1 MNKSTNLSN
10 VSLTVKI
17 AVCFLLYKY
26 ETSENLQKIIRSFLT
41 MTLAVM
47 VSLYTVSA
55 AVKQHK
61 GEIYEF
67 NSQ

>member
-1 MNKSTNLSN
+1 
-10 VSLTVKI
+10 
-17 AVCFLLYKY
+17 
-26 ETSENLQKIIRSFLT
+26 